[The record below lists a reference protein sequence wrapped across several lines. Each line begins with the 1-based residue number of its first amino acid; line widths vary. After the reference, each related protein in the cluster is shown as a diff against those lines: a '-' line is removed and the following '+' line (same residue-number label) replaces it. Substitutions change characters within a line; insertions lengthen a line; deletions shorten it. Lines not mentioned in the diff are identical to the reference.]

1 MKKLL
6 VLLTLAAFMFSV
18 PLAMAAGETPGAA
31 KAAGD
36 KAPAKINCCIKGKCS
51 QVGSEADCAKEMG
64 KVVKDCKDCK

>member
-31 KAAGD
+31 KAGD
-36 KAPAKINCCIKGKCS
+36 KPAAK
-51 QVGSEADCAKEMG
+51 SELLHQGE
-64 KVVKDCKDCK
+64 V

>member
-6 VLLTLAAFMFSV
+6 VLLTLAAFVFSV
-18 PLAMAAGETPGAA
+18 PLAMAAGDTPGAP
-31 KAAGD
+31 KAGD
-36 KAPAKINCCIKGKCS
+36 KPAAKINCCIKGKCT

>member
-6 VLLTLAAFMFSV
+6 VLLTLAAFVFSV
-18 PLAMAAGETPGAA
+18 PLAMAAGYLGRCQGRRGQQAQV
-31 KAAGD
+31 
-36 KAPAKINCCIKGKCS
+36 NCCIKGKCT

>member
-31 KAAGD
+31 KAGD
-36 KAPAKINCCIKGKCS
+36 KPAVKVNCCIKGKCS
-51 QVGSEADCAKEMG
+51 QVGSEADCTKAMG

>member
-18 PLAMAAGETPGAA
+18 PLAMAAGDTPGA
-31 KAAGD
+31 KAGD
-36 KAPAKINCCIKGKCS
+36 KEPAKINCCIKGKCT